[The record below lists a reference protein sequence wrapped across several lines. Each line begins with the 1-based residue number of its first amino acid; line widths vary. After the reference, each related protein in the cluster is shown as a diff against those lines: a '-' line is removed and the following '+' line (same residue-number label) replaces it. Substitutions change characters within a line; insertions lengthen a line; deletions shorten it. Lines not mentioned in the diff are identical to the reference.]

1 LALIVVKPSYI
12 ISTPGGRVVANQ
24 IAREVSLELVGQ
36 VFRSHL
42 IVFDGQ
48 GIDAI
53 LGMVWMKLQSYS
65 GYS

>member
-1 LALIVVKPSYI
+1 
-12 ISTPGGRVVANQ
+12 VANQ